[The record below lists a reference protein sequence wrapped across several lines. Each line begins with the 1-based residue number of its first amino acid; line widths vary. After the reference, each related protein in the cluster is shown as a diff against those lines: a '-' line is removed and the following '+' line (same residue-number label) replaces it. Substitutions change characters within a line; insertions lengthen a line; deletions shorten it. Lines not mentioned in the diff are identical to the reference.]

1 MCGPVP
7 IMIAGMVMSAMSS
20 YQQSKAQQA
29 SMDYQSEVAHNN
41 AITAEYQAQDA
52 VKRGEVAEA
61 EQRRRTS
68 MMKGS
73 QTARLAANG
82 LDISEGSALNILSD
96 TDWMGEQ
103 DALTVRDNASR
114 EAWGLRQQGQNYQ
127 SNSNMFRA
135 TADAQNPLFS
145 AVAGSM
151 ANLNFGVPAENKSTE
166 ASTKTSLL
174 GDSGNPG
181 LVNNKWYQMSDGF
194 NKPNELSIFG
204 KYDDAWSTP

>member
-1 MCGPVP
+1 MCDLTMALG
-7 IMIAGMVMSAMSS
+7 AASLVMGGISA
-20 YQQSKAQQA
+20 YQQSASAQA
-29 SMDYQSEVAHNN
+29 SMDYQAQVARNN

-61 EQRRRTS
+61 EQRRRTA

-114 EAWGLRQQGQNYQ
+114 EAWAYRQQGANSQ
-127 SNSNMFRA
+127 SNSNMLQA
-135 TADAQNPLFS
+135 SADAQNPLLS
-145 AVAGSM
+145 GATSIMTNPALGTVAGKWYKM
-151 ANLNFGVPAENKSTE
+151 
-166 ASTKTSLL
+166 
-174 GDSGNPG
+174 SGNSGTP
-181 LVNNKWYQMSDGF
+181 
-194 NKPNELSIFG
+194 
-204 KYDDAWSTP
+204 STNQSAGSSTSVFA